1 MTTMKRQKRV
11 LKKSMRQNTATTIK
25 PLASAWSP
33 RFAPAFTNSP
43 WAISLMIVQAK
54 AKMKITTRFCPPT
67 MRQQ

>member
-11 LKKSMRQNTATTIK
+11 LKESMRQNTATTIK

-33 RFAPAFTNSP
+33 RFAPSFTNLP
-43 WAISLMIVQAK
+43 WAISLMIVQTK

>member
-33 RFAPAFTNSP
+33 RFAPAVTNSL

-54 AKMKITTRFCPPT
+54 MKMKITTRFCPPT